1 MTASEWFSVSL
12 NAILALTGAGRI
24 NDSGFAILLLSALSP
39 LGRSSHYAQDSRN
52 ATAHT
57 PAAIKEYL
65 PFESWK
71 IPLIL
76 HLVPILA
83 LFYHEFTSTSIEI
96 PCIIPN

>member
-52 ATAHT
+52 AAYAH
-57 PAAIKEYL
+57 
-65 PFESWK
+65 SCRNQG
-71 IPLIL
+71 
-76 HLVPILA
+76 V
-83 LFYHEFTSTSIEI
+83 SSI
-96 PCIIPN
+96 